1 MVILSEAE
9 FAIIS
14 TENRLTFYSA
24 GKLVFVSDMVL
35 LIKHKVDW
43 IFMRQ
48 KKQTQIL
55 KDIIHENIKTGDHTY
70 KVGEKVML
78 NNHDAYKYETPF
90 RGLFVIILC
99 WNYGTVIL

>member
-14 TENRLTFYSA
+14 TENRSKFYSA

-43 IFMRQ
+43 VFIRQ
-48 KKQTQIL
+48 QKQKQVL
-55 KDIIHENIKTGDHTY
+55 KDVIHEYIKTGDHTY

-78 NNHDAYKYETPF
+78 NNHDA
-90 RGLFVIILC
+90 I
-99 WNYGTVIL
+99 